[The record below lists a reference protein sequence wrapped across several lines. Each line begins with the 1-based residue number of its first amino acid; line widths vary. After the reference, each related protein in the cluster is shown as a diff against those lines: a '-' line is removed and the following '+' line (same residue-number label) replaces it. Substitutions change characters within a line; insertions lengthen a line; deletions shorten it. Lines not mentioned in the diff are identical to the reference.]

1 MNQTPARTDKIVI
14 VDDDARIRDLLRRYL
29 TQEGFE
35 VIVAEDG
42 KALNRILLRDTV
54 DLMVLDFM
62 VPGEGALPVCR
73 RRRAATG
80 RPPIIRLTAKG
91 EDVDRSVGRG
101 VGADDSLAKP
111 FN

>member
-1 MNQTPARTDKIVI
+1 MNQAPARTDKIVI

-54 DLMVLDFM
+54 DLIVLDLM
-62 VPGEGALPVCR
+62 MPGEDGLSVCR
-73 RRRAATG
+73 RRSTACTRASSSRG
-80 RPPIIRLTAKG
+80 LKG
-91 EDVDRSVGRG
+91 LPR
-101 VGADDSLAKP
+101 
-111 FN
+111 